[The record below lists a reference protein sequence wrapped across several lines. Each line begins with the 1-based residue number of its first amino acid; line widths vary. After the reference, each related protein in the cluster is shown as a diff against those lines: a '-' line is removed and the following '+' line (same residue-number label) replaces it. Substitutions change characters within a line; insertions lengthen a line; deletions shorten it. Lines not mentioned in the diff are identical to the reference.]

1 VEAYETV
8 VPQASRARLR
18 RALRESRQRPHVV
31 TFTSS
36 STVRNFVALAGS
48 RTVTSLD
55 GIRLASIGPV
65 TSSTL
70 RELGL
75 RVDVAAKEFTIPGL
89 IKAIVLAMA
98 KPGTATRD

>member
-1 VEAYETV
+1 M
-8 VPQASRARLR
+8 PQASRKRLQSVLRNPR
-18 RALRESRQRPHVV
+18 RRPHVV

-36 STVRNFVALAGS
+36 STVRNFVALLGAAH
-48 RTVTSLD
+48 TSLD

-75 RVDVAAKEFTIPGL
+75 RVDIAAPEFTIPGL
-89 IKAIVLAMA
+89 VQAIVAC
-98 KPGTATRD
+98 GHRATPQ